1 MTGRVVIT
9 GLGIN
14 SSLGN
19 NQQEVLAS
27 LQTAKS
33 GIEKSEQAIEKG
45 LRSQIEGTLKLDPKS
60 GIDRKQARF
69 MGETAALG
77 HVAMAEAIADAGLT
91 DDMVS
96 NERTGLIVGSG
107 GVSNIEMIETADI
120 LHKSGVKRVGP
131 YRVPKTMTST
141 ASACLATNFKVK
153 GTTYSISS
161 ACATSAHCIGNA
173 YEQIQFGK
181 QDIMFAGGSDE
192 LHWSVSVLF
201 DAMGALS
208 SKYNDTP
215 TMASRPFDVDRDGF
229 VITGGAGILVLESLE
244 HAKKRGANIYAE
256 LVGYGASS
264 DGFSLVQPSGEGA
277 IRCMQQAISSID
289 VPIDYI
295 NAHGTSTP
303 IGDAKELEAIEAL
316 FGSSNLPMLSSTKSL
331 TGHALGAAGVHEAIY
346 TLLMMKH
353 GFVTPSVNIETL
365 TPEAKNHQIVQ
376 SVLDKKITTAMS
388 NNFGFGGVNAS
399 LIFKSFA

>member
-1 MTGRVVIT
+1 MTRRVVIT

-131 YRVPKTMTST
+131 YRVQKP
-141 ASACLATNFKVK
+141 
-153 GTTYSISS
+153 
-161 ACATSAHCIGNA
+161 
-173 YEQIQFGK
+173 
-181 QDIMFAGGSDE
+181 
-192 LHWSVSVLF
+192 
-201 DAMGALS
+201 
-208 SKYNDTP
+208 
-215 TMASRPFDVDRDGF
+215 
-229 VITGGAGILVLESLE
+229 
-244 HAKKRGANIYAE
+244 
-256 LVGYGASS
+256 
-264 DGFSLVQPSGEGA
+264 
-277 IRCMQQAISSID
+277 
-289 VPIDYI
+289 
-295 NAHGTSTP
+295 
-303 IGDAKELEAIEAL
+303 
-316 FGSSNLPMLSSTKSL
+316 
-331 TGHALGAAGVHEAIY
+331 
-346 TLLMMKH
+346 
-353 GFVTPSVNIETL
+353 
-365 TPEAKNHQIVQ
+365 
-376 SVLDKKITTAMS
+376 
-388 NNFGFGGVNAS
+388 
-399 LIFKSFA
+399 

>member
-1 MTGRVVIT
+1 MTKRVVIT

-14 SSLGN
+14 CSLGN
-19 NQQEVLAS
+19 DKNEVLAS
-27 LQTAKS
+27 LQSAHS

-45 LRSQIEGTLKLDPKS
+45 LRSQVEGTLNIDPKKD
-60 GIDRKQARF
+60 IDRKQARF
-69 MGETAALG
+69 MGDCAALG
-77 HVAMAEAIADAGLT
+77 HQAMAEAIQDSGLT
-91 DDMVS
+91 ETMVS

-107 GVSNIEMIETADI
+107 GVSNIEMIETAQI
-120 LHKSGVKRVGP
+120 LEASGVKRVGP

-141 ASACLATNFKVK
+141 TSACLATNFKIK

-181 QDIMFAGGSDE
+181 QDIMFAGGSEE
-192 LHWSVSVLF
+192 LHWSISVLF

-208 SKYNDTP
+208 TKYNEFP
-215 TMASRPFDVDRDGF
+215 TLASRPFDVDRDGF
-229 VITGGAGILVLESLE
+229 VITGGGGILVLEELE
-244 HAKKRGANIYAE
+244 HAKKRGAQIYAE
-256 LVGYGASS
+256 LVGYGATS

-277 IRCMQQAISSID
+277 IRCMQQAMQT
-289 VPIDYI
+289 VNGPIEYI

-303 IGDAKELEAIEAL
+303 VGDAKELEAIETL
-316 FGSSNLPMLSSTKSL
+316 FGASNLPLLSSTKSM
-331 TGHALGAAGVHEAIY
+331 TGHALGSAGVHEAIY

-353 GFVTPSVNIETL
+353 GFIAPSINIETPA
-365 TPEAKNHQIVQ
+365 PEAKNHRIVKD
-376 SVLDKKITTAMS
+376 VLDQKITTAMS

-399 LIFKSFA
+399 LVFQAY